1 MWTTRAPRCQQV
13 RWFTSE
19 TSWYIFKYHPLLRRM
34 LPNHTNSDSYTSAMY
49 KVLTTFW
56 SSLRRTSQHLPT
68 RQRCQTWS
76 SLRWQ
81 ASSHVRCAVQ
91 IHTPDSNEKWHYIPG
106 WSKQTFKPDRFLMR
120 APHSVATGE
129 WRTWKLRRTFLCCI
143 YFAKEGTN
151 LSSFAQ
157 KKCYE
162 MKWFS
167 SLHKPSSVL
176 SRNWCQ
182 ATWHNWRAH
191 AEHWKLLESN
201 VWAADF
207 QVKLMILFQSVF
219 QKQWATISGKPLY
232 FLRNNISL
240 ETNEV
245 LRLVWCEST
254 PKERVER
261 ILKNTL

>member
-1 MWTTRAPRCQQV
+1 MKSDITYRVDQNRLWNLIGSWCERHTLSPLESGV
-13 RWFTSE
+13 HESWEGLFFVVFT
-19 TSWYIFKYHPLLRRM
+19 
-34 LPNHTNSDSYTSAMY
+34 LPKKAQTCH
-49 KVLTTFW
+49 
-56 SSLRRTSQHLPT
+56 HLPKKMLWNEMVFFSP
-68 RQRCQTWS
+68 QT
-76 SLRWQ
+76 L
-81 ASSHVRCAVQ
+81 
-91 IHTPDSNEKWHYIPG
+91 
-106 WSKQTFKPDRFLMR
+106 
-120 APHSVATGE
+120 
-129 WRTWKLRRTFLCCI
+129 LC
-143 YFAKEGTN
+143 
-151 LSSFAQ
+151 
-157 KKCYE
+157 
-162 MKWFS
+162 
-167 SLHKPSSVL
+167 P

-232 FLRNNISL
+232 FLRNNTSL